1 MCSVQF
7 CLWAV
12 FPSVGSARPPTS
24 DRFPRLTEPLNHC
37 PLTSGLGI
45 PKEKIFTGYDAID
58 NAYFAAKADE
68 VRNVAK

>member
-1 MCSVQF
+1 MFSVQF

-12 FPSVGSARPPTS
+12 FPSIGSARHATS

-45 PKEKIFTGYDAID
+45 PEEKIFTGYDAID
-58 NAYFAAKADE
+58 NAYFAERADE
-68 VRNVAK
+68 VRRR